1 MNKKHILNNIA
12 VLDLEASNDLA
23 VMRGYLNNFS
33 EGSKYTSSEI
43 DDAIGHIDMA
53 VAELNGIKVFAEL
66 LKEADDED

>member
-23 VMRGYLNNFS
+23 VVHGHLNNFA
-33 EGSKYTSSEI
+33 EGSTFTSSNI

-53 VAELNGIKVFAEL
+53 IAELNGIKVFAEL